1 MNPLDFSRI
10 KDEAH
15 PEDFLSEMKPFGDLM
30 MYYRCAMMEVE
41 TKFKVLN
48 EQFSTQYNRN
58 PIESI
63 KTRLKKPVSIIDE
76 SLGVKIAYL
85 KEKGM
90 GGIMFW
96 EYKCD
101 PSGELLSFIKKNM

>member
-41 TKFKVLN
+41 TKFKVL
-48 EQFSTQYNRN
+48 
-58 PIESI
+58 I
-63 KTRLKKPVSIIDE
+63 
-76 SLGVKIAYL
+76 
-85 KEKGM
+85 
-90 GGIMFW
+90 
-96 EYKCD
+96 
-101 PSGELLSFIKKNM
+101 